1 MNMAEREIEI
11 LRGHELRLLRCTL
24 CQPPSDLSSH
34 LQPSGFA
41 ASLPPLHAL
50 ISDFLTSVESGN
62 YLGALSSDAA
72 RLALASPDSDLSS
85 HSPDRVYSDLLD
97 RVESFINEP
106 SIDDAEKACRVV
118 LVVCVAVAALFW
130 FIQCNLTGPV
140 NGLPKRPL
148 PMKAWWEGSE
158 MVEWEN
164 WARNQLMA
172 AGSDL
177 LGKFCYLQYIVFA
190 KMLLLKTRDL
200 LFEASF
206 MSTFKIRSIS
216 WWLFRALLIHQ
227 QILDERSSSLFEL
240 LQVFKG
246 ETLGHFGSL
255 EKVTSYWGAQLQDG
269 EACTIVSMVHLEAGV
284 LEYIYGRLDPCRL
297 DLESAEVAAGLQLS
311 VTGIL
316 GLRTVHQVEPKA
328 QMILVAN
335 TSSKSV
341 SSDINTSIAPDTQ
354 LTGPNVSEASD
365 IYMTPKLVEN
375 GNSFGKN
382 ECGGVVSTLTTAQQA
397 VVLAQCLLI
406 EKSSPHGEMQGWDM
420 APYIEAID
428 SQKSSYF
435 IVESIH
441 KPSPGVPLRLPFCFS
456 VYIPTIPALR
466 KQYGDILVSC
476 GLIGEALKIF
486 EDLELWDNLIYC
498 YSKLEKKAAAVEL
511 IKEQLSRRPNDP
523 KLWCSLGDITH
534 SDACYEK
541 ALEVSND
548 SDVLPIM
555 HMEEESMRNL
565 KSYGISASLFLLLF
579 LLQLDWE
586 SALALNSLYSN
597 GWFAL
602 GAAALK
608 ARDVEKALDGF
619 TRAVQLDPENG
630 EAWNNIACLH
640 MIKKKSKESFI
651 AFKEALKYK
660 RDSWQMWENYSQ
672 VAFDVGNICQGFHVV
687 IWGSA
692 EGHFLV
698 DLDLGYLRFGLLG
711 FRLCMEGGEKNV
723 WREDKS
729 RMENMLLLLCI
740 CFSLEAIKMV
750 LNMTNNKRIDV
761 ELLEKIMQYLEER
774 TSARLTAVTNDD
786 DLPSQTSSDSIPC
799 SDNSSANAEKNAGRL
814 RENEHLLEF
823 LGKILQQVS
832 NTLMVVLLLFSLLI
846 EGVAKLSHAGRQKLS
861 PYRILMLSTYH
872 WTSTFVIVRSESR
885 PELWG
890 LYARWHRIKG
900 DLTMC
905 CEALLKQVRSYQG
918 SNLWKDEDRFKSFAR
933 ASLDLCEVYMD
944 ISSSTNSR
952 RELHTAEMHLKNTL
966 KQASSLVLRFMDCVA
981 ASFTFSV
988 LSSLV

>member
-24 CQPPSDLSSH
+24 CQSPSDPSSH

-72 RLALASPDSDLSS
+72 RLVLASPDSDLSS

-148 PMKAWWEGSE
+148 PMKAWWEGNE

-269 EACTIVSMVHLEAGV
+269 EASTIVSMVHLEAGV
-284 LEYIYGRLDPCRL
+284 LEYINGRLDPCRL

-341 SSDINTSIAPDTQ
+341 SGDINTSIAPDTQ

-375 GNSFGKN
+375 GNGFGKN

-435 IVESIH
+435 ILKCFCNILRIRWESTRSRTKQRALEMMDNLVESIH

-548 SDVLPIM
+548 RSARAKRCLAYNAFGRG
-555 HMEEESMRNL
+555 EYE
-565 KSYGISASLFLLLF
+565 KSKIL
-579 LLQLDWE
+579 WE

-672 VAFDVGNICQGFHVV
+672 VAFDVGNIGQ
-687 IWGSA
+687 
-692 EGHFLV
+692 
-698 DLDLGYLRFGLLG
+698 
-711 FRLCMEGGEKNV
+711 
-723 WREDKS
+723 
-729 RMENMLLLLCI
+729 
-740 CFSLEAIKMV
+740 SLEAIKMV

-774 TSARLTAVTNDD
+774 TSARLPAVTNDD

-799 SDNSSANAEKNAGRL
+799 SVNPSANAEKNAGRL

-823 LGKILQQVS
+823 LGKILQQ
-832 NTLMVVLLLFSLLI
+832 
-846 EGVAKLSHAGRQKLS
+846 
-861 PYRILMLSTYH
+861 
-872 WTSTFVIVRSESR
+872 IVRSESR

-918 SNLWKDEDRFKSFAR
+918 SNLWKDEDRFKSFAQ

-966 KQASSLVLRFMDCVA
+966 KQAG
-981 ASFTFSV
+981 TFSDTEEFRK
-988 LSSLV
+988 LVACLDEVKIKLQAETTAS

>member
-24 CQPPSDLSSH
+24 CQPPSDPSSH

-41 ASLPPLHAL
+41 ASVPPLHAL

-72 RLALASPDSDLSS
+72 RLVLASPDSDLSS

-148 PMKAWWEGSE
+148 PMKAWWEASE
-158 MVEWEN
+158 MVEWES

-246 ETLGHFGSL
+246 ETLGHFGSF

-269 EACTIVSMVHLEAGV
+269 EASTIVSMVHLEAGV

-297 DLESAEVAAGLQLS
+297 DLESAEVVAGLQLS

-341 SSDINTSIAPDTQ
+341 SGDINTSIAPDTQ

-375 GNSFGKN
+375 GNGFRKN
-382 ECGGVVSTLTTAQQA
+382 ECGGVVSTLTTVQQA

-435 IVESIH
+435 ILKCFCNILRIRWESTRSRTKQRALEMMDNLVESIH

-541 ALEVSND
+541 ALEVSNNR
-548 SDVLPIM
+548 SARAKRCLAYNAYGRG
-555 HMEEESMRNL
+555 EYE
-565 KSYGISASLFLLLF
+565 KSKIL
-579 LLQLDWE
+579 WE

-672 VAFDVGNICQGFHVV
+672 VAFDVGNIGQ
-687 IWGSA
+687 
-692 EGHFLV
+692 
-698 DLDLGYLRFGLLG
+698 
-711 FRLCMEGGEKNV
+711 
-723 WREDKS
+723 
-729 RMENMLLLLCI
+729 
-740 CFSLEAIKMV
+740 SLEAIKMV

-799 SDNSSANAEKNAGRL
+799 SVNPSANAEKNAGRL

-823 LGKILQQVS
+823 LGKILQQ
-832 NTLMVVLLLFSLLI
+832 
-846 EGVAKLSHAGRQKLS
+846 
-861 PYRILMLSTYH
+861 
-872 WTSTFVIVRSESR
+872 IVRSESR

-918 SNLWKDEDRFKSFAR
+918 SNLWKDEDRFKSFAQ

-966 KQASSLVLRFMDCVA
+966 KQASWDIFRHRRIQEA
-981 ASFTFSV
+981 
-988 LSSLV
+988 

>member
-24 CQPPSDLSSH
+24 CQPPSDPSSH

-41 ASLPPLHAL
+41 ASVPPLHAL

-72 RLALASPDSDLSS
+72 RLVLASPDSDLSS

-148 PMKAWWEGSE
+148 PMKAWWEASE
-158 MVEWEN
+158 MVEWES

-246 ETLGHFGSL
+246 ETLGHFGSF

-269 EACTIVSMVHLEAGV
+269 EASTIVSMVHLEAGV

-341 SSDINTSIAPDTQ
+341 SGDINTSIAPDTQ

-375 GNSFGKN
+375 GNGFGKN
-382 ECGGVVSTLTTAQQA
+382 ECGGVVSTLTTVQQA

-435 IVESIH
+435 ILKCFCNILRIRWESTRSRTKQRALEMMDNLVESIH

-498 YSKLEKKAAAVEL
+498 YRKLEKKAAAVEL

-541 ALEVSND
+541 ALEVSNNG
-548 SDVLPIM
+548 SARAKRCLAYNAYGRG
-555 HMEEESMRNL
+555 EYE
-565 KSYGISASLFLLLF
+565 KSKIL
-579 LLQLDWE
+579 WE

-672 VAFDVGNICQGFHVV
+672 VAFDVGNIGQ
-687 IWGSA
+687 
-692 EGHFLV
+692 
-698 DLDLGYLRFGLLG
+698 
-711 FRLCMEGGEKNV
+711 
-723 WREDKS
+723 
-729 RMENMLLLLCI
+729 
-740 CFSLEAIKMV
+740 SLEAIKMV

-799 SDNSSANAEKNAGRL
+799 SVNPSANAEKNAGRL

-823 LGKILQQVS
+823 LGKILQQ
-832 NTLMVVLLLFSLLI
+832 
-846 EGVAKLSHAGRQKLS
+846 
-861 PYRILMLSTYH
+861 
-872 WTSTFVIVRSESR
+872 IVRSESR

-918 SNLWKDEDRFKSFAR
+918 SNLWKDEDRFKSFAQ

-966 KQASSLVLRFMDCVA
+966 KQAG
-981 ASFTFSV
+981 TFSDTEEFRKLEACLDEV
-988 LSSLV
+988 KIKLQAEATAS

>member
-24 CQPPSDLSSH
+24 CQPPSDPSSH

-41 ASLPPLHAL
+41 ASVPPLHAL

-72 RLALASPDSDLSS
+72 RLVLASPDSDLSS

-148 PMKAWWEGSE
+148 PMKAWWEASE
-158 MVEWEN
+158 MVEWES

-246 ETLGHFGSL
+246 ETLGHFGSF

-269 EACTIVSMVHLEAGV
+269 EASTIVSMVHLEAGV

-297 DLESAEVAAGLQLS
+297 DLESAEVVAGLQLS

-341 SSDINTSIAPDTQ
+341 SGDINTSIAPDTQ

-375 GNSFGKN
+375 GNGFRKN
-382 ECGGVVSTLTTAQQA
+382 ECGGVVSTLTTVQQA

-435 IVESIH
+435 ILKCFCNILRIRWESTRSRTKQRALEMMDNLVESIH

-541 ALEVSND
+541 ALEVSNNR
-548 SDVLPIM
+548 SARAKRCLAYNAYGRG
-555 HMEEESMRNL
+555 EYE
-565 KSYGISASLFLLLF
+565 KSKIL
-579 LLQLDWE
+579 WE

-672 VAFDVGNICQGFHVV
+672 VAFDVGNIGQ
-687 IWGSA
+687 
-692 EGHFLV
+692 
-698 DLDLGYLRFGLLG
+698 
-711 FRLCMEGGEKNV
+711 
-723 WREDKS
+723 
-729 RMENMLLLLCI
+729 
-740 CFSLEAIKMV
+740 SLEAIKMV

-799 SDNSSANAEKNAGRL
+799 SVNPSANAEKNAGRL

-846 EGVAKLSHAGRQKLS
+846 ESVAKLSHAGHQKLS

-872 WTSTFVIVRSESR
+872 WTSKFVVR
-885 PELWG
+885 
-890 LYARWHRIKG
+890 
-900 DLTMC
+900 
-905 CEALLKQVRSYQG
+905 
-918 SNLWKDEDRFKSFAR
+918 
-933 ASLDLCEVYMD
+933 
-944 ISSSTNSR
+944 
-952 RELHTAEMHLKNTL
+952 
-966 KQASSLVLRFMDCVA
+966 
-981 ASFTFSV
+981 
-988 LSSLV
+988 

>member
-24 CQPPSDLSSH
+24 CQPPSDPSSH

-41 ASLPPLHAL
+41 ASVPPLHAL

-72 RLALASPDSDLSS
+72 RLVLASPDSDLSS

-148 PMKAWWEGSE
+148 PMKAWWEASE
-158 MVEWEN
+158 MVEWES

-246 ETLGHFGSL
+246 ETLGHFGSF

-269 EACTIVSMVHLEAGV
+269 EASTIVSMVHLEAGV

-297 DLESAEVAAGLQLS
+297 DLESAEVVAGLQLS

-341 SSDINTSIAPDTQ
+341 SGDINTSIAPDTQ

-375 GNSFGKN
+375 GNGFRKN
-382 ECGGVVSTLTTAQQA
+382 ECGGVVSTLTTVQQA

-435 IVESIH
+435 ILKCFCNILRIRWESTRSRTKQRALEMMDNLVESIH

-541 ALEVSND
+541 ALEVSNNR
-548 SDVLPIM
+548 SARAKRCLAYNAYGRG
-555 HMEEESMRNL
+555 EYE
-565 KSYGISASLFLLLF
+565 KSKIL
-579 LLQLDWE
+579 WE

-672 VAFDVGNICQGFHVV
+672 VAFDVGNIGQ
-687 IWGSA
+687 
-692 EGHFLV
+692 
-698 DLDLGYLRFGLLG
+698 
-711 FRLCMEGGEKNV
+711 
-723 WREDKS
+723 
-729 RMENMLLLLCI
+729 
-740 CFSLEAIKMV
+740 SLEAIKMV

-799 SDNSSANAEKNAGRL
+799 SVNPSANAEKNAGRL

-823 LGKILQQVS
+823 LGKILQQ
-832 NTLMVVLLLFSLLI
+832 
-846 EGVAKLSHAGRQKLS
+846 
-861 PYRILMLSTYH
+861 
-872 WTSTFVIVRSESR
+872 IVRSESR

-918 SNLWKDEDRFKSFAR
+918 SNLWKDEDRFKSFAQ

-966 KQASSLVLRFMDCVA
+966 KQAG
-981 ASFTFSV
+981 TFSDTEEFRKLEACLDEV
-988 LSSLV
+988 KIKLQAEATAS

>member
-1 MNMAEREIEI
+1 MNMAKREIEI

-24 CQPPSDLSSH
+24 CQPPSDPSSH

-72 RLALASPDSDLSS
+72 RLVLASPDSDLSS
-85 HSPDRVYSDLLD
+85 LSPDRVYSDLLD

-106 SIDDAEKACRVV
+106 SIDDAEKACRIV

-140 NGLPKRPL
+140 NRLPKRPL

-177 LGKFCYLQYIVFA
+177 LGKFCYLQ
-190 KMLLLKTRDL
+190 
-200 LFEASF
+200 
-206 MSTFKIRSIS
+206 IRSIS

-269 EACTIVSMVHLEAGV
+269 EASTIVSMVHLEAGV
-284 LEYIYGRLDPCRL
+284 LEYIYGRLDPCRR

-341 SSDINTSIAPDTQ
+341 SGDINTSIAPDTQ

-375 GNSFGKN
+375 GNGFGKN
-382 ECGGVVSTLTTAQQA
+382 ECGCVVSTLTTAQQA

-435 IVESIH
+435 ILKCFCNILRIRWESTRSRTKQRALEMMDNLVESIH

-511 IKEQLSRRPNDP
+511 IKEQLSRMPNDP

-548 SDVLPIM
+548 RSARAKRCLAYNAYGRG
-555 HMEEESMRNL
+555 EYE
-565 KSYGISASLFLLLF
+565 KSKIL
-579 LLQLDWE
+579 WE

-640 MIKKKSKESFI
+640 MIKRKSKESFI

-672 VAFDVGNICQGFHVV
+672 VSFDVGNIGQ
-687 IWGSA
+687 
-692 EGHFLV
+692 
-698 DLDLGYLRFGLLG
+698 
-711 FRLCMEGGEKNV
+711 
-723 WREDKS
+723 
-729 RMENMLLLLCI
+729 
-740 CFSLEAIKMV
+740 SLEAIKMV

-774 TSARLTAVTNDD
+774 TSARLPAITNDD

-799 SDNSSANAEKNAGRL
+799 SVNPSANAEKNAGRL

-823 LGKILQQVS
+823 LGKILQQ
-832 NTLMVVLLLFSLLI
+832 
-846 EGVAKLSHAGRQKLS
+846 
-861 PYRILMLSTYH
+861 
-872 WTSTFVIVRSESR
+872 IVRSESR

-918 SNLWKDEDRFKSFAR
+918 SNLWKDEDRFKSFAQ

-966 KQASSLVLRFMDCVA
+966 KQAGIFSDTEEFRKLEACLDEVKIKLQA
-981 ASFTFSV
+981 ETTAS
-988 LSSLV
+988 

>member
-1 MNMAEREIEI
+1 
-11 LRGHELRLLRCTL
+11 
-24 CQPPSDLSSH
+24 
-34 LQPSGFA
+34 
-41 ASLPPLHAL
+41 
-50 ISDFLTSVESGN
+50 
-62 YLGALSSDAA
+62 
-72 RLALASPDSDLSS
+72 
-85 HSPDRVYSDLLD
+85 
-97 RVESFINEP
+97 
-106 SIDDAEKACRVV
+106 
-118 LVVCVAVAALFW
+118 
-130 FIQCNLTGPV
+130 
-140 NGLPKRPL
+140 
-148 PMKAWWEGSE
+148 
-158 MVEWEN
+158 
-164 WARNQLMA
+164 
-172 AGSDL
+172 
-177 LGKFCYLQYIVFA
+177 
-190 KMLLLKTRDL
+190 MLLLKTRDL

-246 ETLGHFGSL
+246 ETLGHFGSF

-269 EACTIVSMVHLEAGV
+269 EASTIVSMVHLEAGV

-297 DLESAEVAAGLQLS
+297 DLESAEVVAGLQLS

-341 SSDINTSIAPDTQ
+341 SGDINTSIAPDTQ

-375 GNSFGKN
+375 GNGFRKN
-382 ECGGVVSTLTTAQQA
+382 ECGGVVSTLTTVQQA

-435 IVESIH
+435 ILKCFCNILRIRWESTRSRTKQRALEMMDNLVESIH

-541 ALEVSND
+541 ALEVSNNR
-548 SDVLPIM
+548 SARAKRCLAYNAYGRG
-555 HMEEESMRNL
+555 EYE
-565 KSYGISASLFLLLF
+565 KSKIL
-579 LLQLDWE
+579 WE

-672 VAFDVGNICQGFHVV
+672 VAFDVGNIGQ
-687 IWGSA
+687 
-692 EGHFLV
+692 
-698 DLDLGYLRFGLLG
+698 
-711 FRLCMEGGEKNV
+711 
-723 WREDKS
+723 
-729 RMENMLLLLCI
+729 
-740 CFSLEAIKMV
+740 SLEAIKMV

-799 SDNSSANAEKNAGRL
+799 SVNPSANAEKNAGRL

-823 LGKILQQVS
+823 LGKILQQ
-832 NTLMVVLLLFSLLI
+832 
-846 EGVAKLSHAGRQKLS
+846 
-861 PYRILMLSTYH
+861 
-872 WTSTFVIVRSESR
+872 IVRSESR

-918 SNLWKDEDRFKSFAR
+918 SNLWKDEDRFKSFAQ

-966 KQASSLVLRFMDCVA
+966 KQAG
-981 ASFTFSV
+981 TFSDTEEFRKLEACLDEV
-988 LSSLV
+988 KIKLQAEATAS

>member
-1 MNMAEREIEI
+1 MAEREIEI
-11 LRGHELRLLRCTL
+11 LQGHELRLLRCTL
-24 CQPPSDLSSH
+24 CQPPSDPSSH

-41 ASLPPLHAL
+41 ASVPPLHAL

-72 RLALASPDSDLSS
+72 RLVLASPDSDLSS
-85 HSPDRVYSDLLD
+85 HSPDRVYSDLLE

-106 SIDDAEKACRVV
+106 SIDDAEKACR
-118 LVVCVAVAALFW
+118 
-130 FIQCNLTGPV
+130 
-140 NGLPKRPL
+140 RPL

-158 MVEWEN
+158 MVEWES

-246 ETLGHFGSL
+246 ETLGHFGSF

-269 EACTIVSMVHLEAGV
+269 EASTIVSMVHLEAGV

-341 SSDINTSIAPDTQ
+341 SGDINTSIAPDTQ

-375 GNSFGKN
+375 GNGFGKN
-382 ECGGVVSTLTTAQQA
+382 ECGGVVSTLTTVQQA

-435 IVESIH
+435 ILKCFCNILRIRWESTRSRTKQRALEMMDNLVESIH

-466 KQYGDILVSC
+466 
-476 GLIGEALKIF
+476 
-486 EDLELWDNLIYC
+486 N
-498 YSKLEKKAAAVEL
+498 KLEKKAAAVEL

-523 KLWCSLGDITH
+523 KL
-534 SDACYEK
+534 
-541 ALEVSND
+541 
-548 SDVLPIM
+548 
-555 HMEEESMRNL
+555 
-565 KSYGISASLFLLLF
+565 
-579 LLQLDWE
+579 
-586 SALALNSLYSN
+586 
-597 GWFAL
+597 
-602 GAAALK
+602 
-608 ARDVEKALDGF
+608 
-619 TRAVQLDPENG
+619 
-630 EAWNNIACLH
+630 
-640 MIKKKSKESFI
+640 
-651 AFKEALKYK
+651 
-660 RDSWQMWENYSQ
+660 
-672 VAFDVGNICQGFHVV
+672 
-687 IWGSA
+687 
-692 EGHFLV
+692 
-698 DLDLGYLRFGLLG
+698 
-711 FRLCMEGGEKNV
+711 
-723 WREDKS
+723 
-729 RMENMLLLLCI
+729 
-740 CFSLEAIKMV
+740 
-750 LNMTNNKRIDV
+750 
-761 ELLEKIMQYLEER
+761 
-774 TSARLTAVTNDD
+774 
-786 DLPSQTSSDSIPC
+786 
-799 SDNSSANAEKNAGRL
+799 
-814 RENEHLLEF
+814 
-823 LGKILQQVS
+823 
-832 NTLMVVLLLFSLLI
+832 
-846 EGVAKLSHAGRQKLS
+846 
-861 PYRILMLSTYH
+861 
-872 WTSTFVIVRSESR
+872 
-885 PELWG
+885 
-890 LYARWHRIKG
+890 
-900 DLTMC
+900 
-905 CEALLKQVRSYQG
+905 
-918 SNLWKDEDRFKSFAR
+918 
-933 ASLDLCEVYMD
+933 
-944 ISSSTNSR
+944 
-952 RELHTAEMHLKNTL
+952 
-966 KQASSLVLRFMDCVA
+966 
-981 ASFTFSV
+981 
-988 LSSLV
+988 